1 MDEGNTIKV
10 SDFGLSL
17 DIYEK
22 NYFRQEKSDGIKL
35 PIKWMAIESMTDGV
49 FSEKTDVVS
58 ILILKLKV
66 ILVLSVSCIC
76 DIITLNDNLFSMPN
90 NDSMSLCQCK
100 SNSI

>member
-22 NYFRQEKSDGIKL
+22 NYFRQEKGDGVKL

-58 ILILKLKV
+58 
-66 ILVLSVSCIC
+66 
-76 DIITLNDNLFSMPN
+76 N
-90 NDSMSLCQCK
+90 SLTK
-100 SNSI
+100 